1 MIVLNNAFAIRLATA
16 DDIPALC
23 DLILAHGPN
32 PWNHLPPDE
41 VRAHLRGIADA
52 SVGAI
57 LAEGEGSLAG
67 FVSFY
72 LSQDIQ
78 VHQQAGRQD
87 QLQGYVCEAVVHRDL
102 AGRGLGT
109 RLLLAAMEK
118 LAALGTVDIYIQRH
132 EENLASAGMMRKAG
146 FREVSTFDDPARRP
160 NGSRRTTLCH
170 WSSGGAAF

>member
-1 MIVLNNAFAIRLATA
+1 MAIRPATA

-23 DLILAHGPN
+23 ELILEHGPN

-41 VRAHLRGIADA
+41 VRAHLRGINDA
-52 SVGAI
+52 SVGAV
-57 LAEGEGSLAG
+57 LAEGEGRLAG

-72 LSQDIQ
+72 LSRDFQA
-78 VHQQAGRQD
+78 HQQVGRQD
-87 QLQGYVCEAVVHRDL
+87 QPQGYVCEAVVHREL

-109 RLLLAAMEK
+109 QLLVAAMAR
-118 LAALGTVDIYIQRH
+118 LAALGAVDIYIERH

-170 WSSGGAAF
+170 WRPEEVAS